1 MVGDAVLL
9 VARLKNTQRLETQP
23 NLELDHSTREP
34 LCGSTEVTAVC
45 EIGVALATRLKWG

>member
-9 VARLKNTQRLETQP
+9 VARPKNTERLETQP